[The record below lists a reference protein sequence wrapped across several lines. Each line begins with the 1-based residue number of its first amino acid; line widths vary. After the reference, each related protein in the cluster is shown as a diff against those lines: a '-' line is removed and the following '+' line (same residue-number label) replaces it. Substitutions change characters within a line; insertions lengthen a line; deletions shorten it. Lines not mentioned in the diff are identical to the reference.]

1 MPFRPSPILHKKLSS
16 ASRSWLS
23 RQSRDPYVK
32 QRNASP
38 TAYRSRSAFKLLE
51 LDSNWGGFLSK
62 KDVRA
67 VVDLGAAPGGWSQV
81 VAEKLGWIDPRA
93 VDFDDLD
100 YGRPPDYGPSDEAKV
115 DKFNS
120 WSSKPGRGV
129 IVSVD
134 LLAMAPIPGI
144 HTIQMDFLSPK
155 AGAAVKVA
163 LTTPEN
169 PSGMADLVLSD
180 MAANFSGYKTR
191 DVESSLN
198 ICHSVFEFAKDN
210 LQVRDTSVGA
220 IKGHRGGTLLL
231 KHFAHPLLQEFRK
244 EYLEPNFHAVH
255 YIKPAS
261 SRAESAEGYWLCRGW
276 QGLTARS

>member
-1 MPFRPSPILHKKLSS
+1 MSFRPSPVLYKKLSS

-23 RQSRDPYVK
+23 RQSRDPYIK
-32 QRNASP
+32 QRNSSP

-51 LDSNWGGFLSK
+51 LDAAWGSFLSK

-81 VAEKLGWIDPRA
+81 VAEKLGWIDPSTP
-93 VDFDDLD
+93 DLDDLA
-100 YGRPPDYGPSDEAKV
+100 YGLQPGHGLSDEMMI
-115 DKFNS
+115 DKLSS

-134 LLAMAPIPGI
+134 LLPMAPIPGVQ
-144 HTIQMDFLSPK
+144 TIQMDFLSPE
-155 AGAAVKVA
+155 AEGAVKAA
-163 LTTPEN
+163 LAIPEN
-169 PSGMADLVLSD
+169 PSGMADIILSD
-180 MAANFSGYKTR
+180 MAANFSGYKPR

-210 LQVRDTSVGA
+210 LRVRDTSQGA
-220 IKGHRGGTLLL
+220 IKGHRGGILLL
-231 KHFAHPLLQEFRK
+231 KHFAHPLLQDFRK
-244 EYLEPNFHAVH
+244 RSLEPNFHAVH

-276 QGLTARS
+276 KGLSS